1 MSTTENEQT
10 PATRKVAIKDMTP
23 RTLDWLLAKLLHPD
37 WLEEGWIVNTSY
49 PDDDSGWVFQPTRH
63 WEQGGQ
69 LLQQYGIQLFSTRH
83 IAEDGTEGWKYQG
96 SYLIPEDGRPT
107 DDPAWRK
114 NSVVITPMMDNA
126 LLAAMYALAC
136 VLMRTGYKA
145 EVDVPEEVLN
155 EN

>member
-1 MSTTENEQT
+1 MSTTENEQA
-10 PATRKVAIKDMTP
+10 PVTRKVAIKDMTP

-69 LLQQYGIQLFSTRH
+69 LLQQYGISINSTWNGPADEH
-83 IAEDGTEGWKYQG
+83 GSWVFQG
-96 SYLIPEDGRPT
+96 MYLIPFDEDTPSHQ
-107 DDPAWRK
+107 WRRG
-114 NSVVITPMMDNA
+114 SFVRGNA
-126 LLAAMYALAC
+126 SGSALMAAMSVLAC
-136 VLMRTGYKA
+136 VLLKTGPKA